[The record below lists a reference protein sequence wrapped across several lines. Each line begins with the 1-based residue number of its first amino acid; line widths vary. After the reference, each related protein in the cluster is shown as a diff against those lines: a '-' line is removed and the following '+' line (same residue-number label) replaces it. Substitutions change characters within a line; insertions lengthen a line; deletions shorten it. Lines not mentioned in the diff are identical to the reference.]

1 MTEVSARRA
10 ARVLVLDGTKVLLF
24 RCVSAHRPGDGHW
37 WITPGGGLE
46 ADEGVRDGAVRELAE
61 ETGLVVAPTDFE
73 GPVFEES
80 VEYPTSTGTQRQTQE
95 YFVLRRGAFEI
106 DRQAQTDWER
116 QFMGEARW
124 WSSTEL
130 RAATETVYPPNLADL
145 LDRLAPSA
153 DRSSRV
159 KEV

>member
-1 MTEVSARRA
+1 
-10 ARVLVLDGTKVLLF
+10 VLVLDGGKVLLF
-24 RCVSAHRPGDGHW
+24 RCISAHRPRDSYS

-46 ADEGVRDGAVRELAE
+46 ADEDVRAGAVRELAE
-61 ETGLVVAPTDFE
+61 ETGLVVAPAEFE
-73 GPVFEES
+73 GPVFEELI
-80 VEYPTSTGTQRQTQE
+80 EYPTATGTQRQTQQ

-106 DRQAQTDWER
+106 DRRAQTDWER
-116 QFMGEARW
+116 RFMGEARW

-145 LDRLAPSA
+145 LDRLTPSA
-153 DRSSRV
+153 DRSSPV

>member
-1 MTEVSARRA
+1 M
-10 ARVLVLDGTKVLLF
+10 LVLDGGKVLLF
-24 RCVSAHRPGDGHW
+24 RCISAHRPRDSYS

-46 ADEGVRDGAVRELAE
+46 ADEDVRAGAVRELAE
-61 ETGLVVAPTDFE
+61 ETGLVVAPAEFE
-73 GPVFEES
+73 GPVFEELI
-80 VEYPTSTGTQRQTQE
+80 EYPTATGTQRQTQQ

-106 DRQAQTDWER
+106 DRRAQTDWER
-116 QFMGEARW
+116 RFMGEARW

-145 LDRLAPSA
+145 LDRLTPSA
-153 DRSSRV
+153 DRSSPV